1 MIKRLYAKLTG
12 SIRNQL
18 MLGIALVHAVM
29 MSIFIIDL
37 VERQRDFLSTQGKA
51 QTQALAE
58 TLAVNSTSW
67 VLSRDIVGIE
77 EVLQSNASYPELEY
91 AMVLTPL
98 GEVLGHTDVSKRGLY
113 PVDSIS
119 RQLLK
124 ARPQP
129 QVLLA
134 DKAIIDVAY
143 PILVEEEL
151 IGWARVAL
159 NQQAVAI
166 GLYQITRDGLIYTLV
181 AIIVG
186 SIFAYWMARGLTAG
200 LRKLVHV
207 AEETRSGQRDLR
219 ARLDRNDEVGQ
230 LANGIDLMLDTLQQN
245 ELALRSSE
253 TQLRRMTDILPSP
266 VSRLDK
272 EGRYL
277 FVSRAYKKWFGKNPQ
292 EVIGQLQKDCIPSD
306 VYEGAMPYFKKAL
319 EGHSGSFEL
328 SIPRKDGAPI
338 QAMVHTCPDVDE
350 DGNIQGFFIIG
361 MDLTER
367 KQMEQEAHKLR
378 EQLAQASKME
388 AMGQL
393 TAGIAHD
400 FNNILGAMLGYT
412 ELAQSAIKSPSKP
425 QKLEHYLQ
433 QVMNASVR
441 ARELINQLLAFSR
454 IKTETDEPPVTL
466 LRPICKEVVSLL
478 RSSLPSSI
486 ELEYETTDESLKSRI
501 HGVQLHQVLLNLG
514 INARDAIGDYGKITL
529 HVDALE
535 VSHKSCDACHNTFSG
550 EYVRITIRD
559 NGSGIDQGLM
569 EKIFDPFFTTK
580 DLGKGTGMGLSVVH
594 GLVHTAGGHLLLDSV
609 PGEGTSIQILLP
621 REHNNQPEKPRQTSE
636 IRTGSNKPLAG
647 IHILVVDDEAIM
659 ANMLEEYLKL
669 QGAETTLYYSP
680 EKALMAFEDNTSE
693 YDIVITDETMPG
705 LLGTH
710 MAERMLKT
718 KPGLPI
724 ILCTGYSEN
733 LNTQTIQASG
743 IVGFFRK
750 PVKLDELLAKL
761 LQQKEKLEQLRG

>member
-1 MIKRLYAKLTG
+1 
-12 SIRNQL
+12 
-18 MLGIALVHAVM
+18 
-29 MSIFIIDL
+29 
-37 VERQRDFLSTQGKA
+37 
-51 QTQALAE
+51 
-58 TLAVNSTSW
+58 
-67 VLSRDIVGIE
+67 
-77 EVLQSNASYPELEY
+77 
-91 AMVLTPL
+91 MVLTPL

-113 PVDSIS
+113 PIDSIS
-119 RQLLK
+119 RKLLK
-124 ARPQP
+124 AEPRPQL
-129 QVLLA
+129 LLA
-134 DKAIIDVAY
+134 NKAIIDVAY

-151 IGWARVAL
+151 IGWARVAV
-159 NQQAVAI
+159 NQQAVAV
-166 GLYQITRDGLIYTLV
+166 GLYQISRDGVIYTLL
-181 AIIVG
+181 AIVVG

-219 ARLDRNDEVGQ
+219 AKLDRNDEVGQ
-230 LANGIDLMLDTLQQN
+230 LANGVDLMLDSLQQN

-253 TQLRRMTDILPSP
+253 NQLRRMTDILPSP

-277 FVSRAYKKWFGKNPQ
+277 FVSKAYKKWFGKNPE
-292 EVIGQLQKDCIPSD
+292 EVVGQLQKDCIPTD
-306 VYEGAMPYFKKAL
+306 VYERALPYFKKAL

-328 SIPRKDGAPI
+328 SIPIKDGSPI

-350 DGNIQGFFIIG
+350 DGNIQGFFIIS

-367 KQMEQEAHKLR
+367 KQMEQEANKLR

-412 ELAQSAIKSPSKP
+412 ELAQDAIKSPGKSH
-425 QKLEHYLQ
+425 KLEHYLQ

-486 ELEYETTDESLKSRI
+486 ELEYETSDESLKSRI
-501 HGVQLHQVLLNLG
+501 HGVQLHQILLNLG
-514 INARDAIGDYGKITL
+514 VNARDAIGDYGKITL

-535 VSHKSCDACHNTFSG
+535 LSHKSCDACHHTFSG
-550 EYVRITIRD
+550 EYVRITIKD
-559 NGSGIDQGLM
+559 TGSGINQDLVD
-569 EKIFDPFFTTK
+569 KVFDPFFTTK
-580 DLGKGTGMGLSVVH
+580 GMGKGTGMGLSVVH
-594 GLVHTAGGHLLLDSV
+594 GLAHTAGGHLLLESR
-609 PGEGTSIQILLP
+609 PGKGTSIQILLP
-621 REHNNQPEKPRQTSE
+621 REYSHQLEKPQVAPDISPD
-636 IRTGSNKPLAG
+636 GSQPLTD
-647 IHILVVDDEAIM
+647 IHIMIVDDETIM
-659 ANMLEEYLKL
+659 ANMLEEYLTL
-669 QGAETTLYYSP
+669 QGAETTTFYSS
-680 EKALMAFEDNTSE
+680 EKALMAFEDKSE
-693 YDIVITDETMPG
+693 NYDIVITDETMPG

-710 MAERMLKT
+710 MAGRMLQI
-718 KPGLPI
+718 KPEIPI
-724 ILCTGYSEN
+724 ILCTGYSEH
-733 LNTQTIQASG
+733 LNTQITQDTG

-750 PVKLDELLAKL
+750 PVKLNELLVKL
-761 LQQKEKLEQLRG
+761 LLEKEKLEKLRE